1 LRCTEEEE
9 CRPEPN
15 EERMKLSAL
24 KEFRRKLAAKENVF
38 GLWVTLESPSITEMG
53 VALGL
58 DWIVI
63 DAEHGHLD
71 WKEIVEHLRAGVR
84 SNTVILVRVA
94 ELNSGLIKRA
104 LDIGADGV
112 LVPWMETAEQLR
124 SALAFSQYPPDGTRG
139 IGAERAT
146 AWGQCFAE
154 HAEHANENLLV
165 VPILETVG
173 AYQNLPSLL
182 AVDGIDVFFIGPADY
197 SASAGYRGQWEGT
210 GVGQQLL
217 DMKDAILKAGK
228 HCGLMATDLSDL
240 KRRQSQGFSMLGL
253 GSDTGLMLRSL
264 HESLAAVNRDRKM
277 NSQFTADPLQT
288 KAVSAARP
296 PESMRPDRSE
306 TISLVGQGQKV
317 TIAPGVL
324 FECQVG
330 THNLARN
337 LTTGL
342 VTFERGATLP
352 YHRHEFS
359 ESITLLKG
367 EAEVCVEGRMYV
379 LKELDNVTLREGLV
393 HQVRN
398 LSPEPA
404 VFHIAMNTDLPS
416 RTLVDKFYSRR
427 SMPSDSVGVAGGEHV
442 IRFQTARRF
451 EAGPNTQFI
460 DFFNS
465 DLIPGLRMSGGYG
478 HFEPG
483 GRLPSPYHDFDESI
497 CIVEGT
503 ATCVVEDRR
512 YSMKDCSTALQ
523 PRGRVHYFIN
533 ESTKPMCM
541 IWVYAGPQ
549 PERIVVDESCTT
561 PEGNPWR
568 T

>member
-1 LRCTEEEE
+1 
-9 CRPEPN
+9 
-15 EERMKLSAL
+15 MKLSAL
-24 KEFRRKLAAKENVF
+24 KEFRRKLAANENVF
-38 GLWVTLESPSITEMG
+38 GLWITLESPSITEMG

-58 DWIVI
+58 DWIVV

-71 WKEIVEHLRAGVR
+71 WKEIIEHLRAGVR
-84 SNTVILVRVA
+84 SSTVIFVRVA

-112 LVPWMETAEQLR
+112 LVPWIENAEQLR
-124 SALAFSQYPPDGTRG
+124 LALAFSQYPPEGTRG

-173 AYQNLPSLL
+173 AYQNLRSLL
-182 AVDGIDVFFIGPADY
+182 AVDGIDLFFIGPADY

-217 DMKDAILKAGK
+217 EVKDAILKAGK
-228 HCGLMATDLSDL
+228 HCGLMATDLRDL
-240 KRRQSQGFSMLGL
+240 KQRQAQGFAMLGL
-253 GSDTGLMLRSL
+253 GSDTGLLLRSL
-264 HESLAAVNRDRKM
+264 HESLAAVNRDRKL
-277 NSQFTADPLQT
+277 NSQFTAEPVPA
-288 KAVSAARP
+288 KANPIARP
-296 PESMRPDRSE
+296 PENMRPDRPE
-306 TISLVGQGQKV
+306 VITLFGQGQKV
-317 TIAPGVL
+317 SIAPGVL
-324 FECQVG
+324 FQCQVG
-330 THNLARN
+330 AHNQARN
-337 LTTGL
+337 LTTGI
-342 VTFERGATLP
+342 VTLDRGATLP

-367 EAEVCVEGRMYV
+367 EAEVCVEGRMYI
-379 LKELDNVTLREGLV
+379 LKKLDNVTLRAGLV
-393 HQVRN
+393 HQVSN
-398 LSPEPA
+398 LSAEAA
-404 VFHIAMNTDLPS
+404 VFHIAMNTDAPS

-427 SMPSDSVGVAGGEHV
+427 SMPSDSLGVANGEHV
-442 IRFQTARRF
+442 IRFQTAKRF
-451 EAGPNTQFI
+451 EAGPNTRFI

-465 DLIPGLRMSGGYG
+465 DLVPGLRMSGGYG

-483 GRLPSPYHDFDESI
+483 GRLPSHYHDFDESI
-497 CIVEGT
+497 CIIEGT
-503 ATCVVEDRR
+503 ATCVVEGRR

-533 ESTKPMCM
+533 ESPKPMCM

-549 PERIVVDESCTT
+549 PERIMVDESCTT

-568 T
+568 I